1 MKKELGDGKNERKDR
16 EEAKERNK
24 TKSNQWLSGPTVNR
38 KNKTTQNKQ
47 NGENIEG
54 LSDKIMRFLLKSK

>member
-1 MKKELGDGKNERKDR
+1 MAVWSELSNKIRRKGRRLTTEKKEKEENQNRK
-16 EEAKERNK
+16 NK
-24 TKSNQWLSGPTVNR
+24 T
-38 KNKTTQNKQ
+38 NKTTQNKQ

>member
-1 MKKELGDGKNERKDR
+1 MGDGKHERKDR

-38 KNKTTQNKQ
+38 KIKQHKTNKT
-47 NGENIEG
+47 G
-54 LSDKIMRFLLKSK
+54 KISKVCPIK